1 MRNPTEVL
9 KNLMEKSKNETYRFQ
24 RLYRNLYNPEFYW
37 LAYKN
42 IYAND
47 GSMTAGADG
56 ITIDGMGNERI
67 ERIILSLKDRSYQ
80 PKPARREYIA
90 KKNSSKKRP
99 LGIQSGDDK
108 LVQEVVKMILESI
121 YEPVFSNKS
130 HGFRPNRSCQT
141 ALKQIQ
147 NTFTGANWFVEGDIH
162 ACFDSFDH
170 HVVIDLLKKRIDD
183 EAFIQLIWKFLK
195 AGYMEQ
201 WTFNRT
207 YSGVPQGSGVSP
219 VLANIYLHELDKFME
234 NYAENFNT
242 EAKKK
247 QIQNTFTGAN
257 WFVEGDIH
265 ACFDSFDHHVVI
277 DLLKKRI
284 DDEAFIQL
292 IWKFLK
298 AGYMEQWTFNRT
310 YSGVPQGSGVSPV
323 LANIYLH
330 ELDKFMENYAENFN
344 TEAKKK
350 HFSTAY
356 KSSVGKAYRYRKK
369 GREIWDSLS
378 DEEKKIRCKNLK
390 ELEMIEKSTTPYV
403 YNDSNYKRVQ
413 YTRYADDFII
423 GVIGSKADAEAI
435 KKDVK
440 IFLQKALKLE
450 MSDTK
455 TKVTHTGDRARFLGY
470 DITVSRVQTLQK
482 ASNGRVQRCQTG
494 VVKLYVPREKWVG
507 KLIEYKAMKIKINEN
522 GKERFV
528 ALHRGKL
535 VNQSDIEILA
545 RYNAE
550 VRGLYNYYSIANDS
564 FKIGRF
570 ANVMKYSMYKTFA
583 CKYKTNVHEI
593 KRRYCRN
600 ELFTVAYETRQ
611 GMKTTTFYRD
621 GYKRKE
627 CATKFDN
634 VSELPQFSKYAKTN
648 TLKQRVER
656 HTCELCQKDCRN
668 LVIHQ
673 VKKLKDLKG
682 NTEWVLLMRK
692 RRRKTLV
699 VCPEC
704 HNLIHS

>member
-9 KNLMEKSKNETYRFQ
+9 KSLTEKSKDETYRFQ

-47 GSMTAGADG
+47 GSMAAGADG
-56 ITIDGMGNERI
+56 TTIDGMGNERI
-67 ERIILSLKDRSYQ
+67 EGIIMSLRDRSYQ

-99 LGIQSGDDK
+99 LGIQSGNDK
-108 LVQEVVKMILESI
+108 LVQEIVKMILESI
-121 YEPVFSNKS
+121 YEPVFSDKS

-141 ALKQIQ
+141 ALMQIQ
-147 NTFTGANWFVEGDIH
+147 KTFTGTNWFVEGDIH

-170 HVVIDLLKKRIDD
+170 QIVIKLLRKRIDD

-201 WTFNRT
+201 WTFGRT

-219 VLANIYLHELDKFME
+219 VLCNVYLNELDRYMKKYAME
-234 NYAENFNT
+234 FNT
-242 EAKKK
+242 KA
-247 QIQNTFTGAN
+247 Q
-257 WFVEGDIH
+257 
-265 ACFDSFDHHVVI
+265 
-277 DLLKKRI
+277 KKRFATAYRRSV
-284 DDEAFIQL
+284 D
-292 IWKFLK
+292 
-298 AGYMEQWTFNRT
+298 RT
-310 YSGVPQGSGVSPV
+310 Y
-323 LANIYLH
+323 
-330 ELDKFMENYAENFN
+330 K
-344 TEAKKK
+344 
-350 HFSTAY
+350 
-356 KSSVGKAYRYRKK
+356 YRKK
-369 GREIWDSLS
+369 GKEIWETLTPEERKIRSRTLKKLER
-378 DEEKKIRCKNLK
+378 EEKSI
-390 ELEMIEKSTTPYV
+390 TPTIPK
-403 YNDSNYKRVQ
+403 DADYKRIQ
-413 YTRYADDFII
+413 YTRYADDFLI
-423 GVIGSKADAEAI
+423 GVIGSKQDAE
-435 KKDVK
+435 KVKQDVK
-440 IFLQKALKLE
+440 TFLWETLKLE
-450 MSDTK
+450 MSDAK

-470 DITVSRVQTLQK
+470 DITVSRSQNLKKK
-482 ASNGRVQRCQTG
+482 ADGRVQRCQTG
-494 VVKLYVPREKWVG
+494 VVKLLVPREKWVG
-507 KLIEYKAMKIKINEN
+507 KLIEYRAMKIKINEN

-535 VNQSDIEILA
+535 VNQRDIEILA

-593 KRRYCRN
+593 KRRYFVN
-600 ELFTVAYETRQ
+600 DLFTVAYDTKSGR
-611 GMKTTTFYRD
+611 KTTTFYKD
-621 GYKRKE
+621 GFKRKE
-627 CATKFDN
+627 KATKFDN

-656 HTCELCQKDCRN
+656 HTCELCHKDCRN
-668 LVIHQ
+668 LEIHQ

-682 NTEWVLLMRK
+682 DAEWVLLMRK

-704 HNLIHS
+704 HSLIHS

>member
-9 KNLMEKSKNETYRFQ
+9 KSLTEKSKNETYRFQ

-56 ITIDGMGNERI
+56 ATIDGMSNERI
-67 ERIILSLKDRSYQ
+67 EGIIISLRDRSYQ

-99 LGIQSGDDK
+99 LGIQSGNDK

-121 YEPVFSNKS
+121 YEPVFSDKS
-130 HGFRPNRSCQT
+130 HGFRPNRSCQM
-141 ALKQIQ
+141 ALMQIQ
-147 NTFTGANWFVEGDIH
+147 KTFTGTNWFVEGDIH

-170 HVVIDLLKKRIDD
+170 HVIIELLRKRIDD

-201 WTFNRT
+201 WTFGRT

-219 VLANIYLHELDKFME
+219 VLCNVYLNELDRYME
-234 NYAENFNT
+234 KYAMEFNT
-242 EAKKK
+242 KA
-247 QIQNTFTGAN
+247 Q
-257 WFVEGDIH
+257 
-265 ACFDSFDHHVVI
+265 
-277 DLLKKRI
+277 KKRFATVYRRSV
-284 DDEAFIQL
+284 D
-292 IWKFLK
+292 
-298 AGYMEQWTFNRT
+298 RT
-310 YSGVPQGSGVSPV
+310 Y
-323 LANIYLH
+323 
-330 ELDKFMENYAENFN
+330 K
-344 TEAKKK
+344 
-350 HFSTAY
+350 
-356 KSSVGKAYRYRKK
+356 YRKK
-369 GREIWDSLS
+369 GKEIWETLTPEERKIRSRTLKKLER
-378 DEEKKIRCKNLK
+378 EEKSI
-390 ELEMIEKSTTPYV
+390 TPTIPK
-403 YNDSNYKRVQ
+403 DADYKRIQ
-413 YTRYADDFII
+413 YTRYADDFLI
-423 GVIGSKADAEAI
+423 GVIGSKQDAE
-435 KKDVK
+435 KVKQDVK
-440 IFLQKALKLE
+440 IFLWETLKLE
-450 MSDTK
+450 MSDAK

-470 DITVSRVQTLQK
+470 DITVSRSQNLKKK
-482 ASNGRVQRCQTG
+482 ADGRVQRCQTG
-494 VVKLYVPREKWVG
+494 VVKLLVPREKWVG
-507 KLIEYKAMKIKINEN
+507 KLIEYRAMKIKINEN

-535 VNQSDIEILA
+535 VNQRDIEILA

-593 KRRYCRN
+593 KRRYFVN
-600 ELFTVAYETRQ
+600 DLFTVAYDTKSGR
-611 GMKTTTFYRD
+611 KTTTFYKD
-621 GYKRKE
+621 GFKRKE
-627 CATKFDN
+627 KATKFDN

-656 HTCELCQKDCRN
+656 HTCELCHKDCRN

-682 NTEWVLLMRK
+682 NAEWVLLMRK

-704 HNLIHS
+704 HSLIHS

>member
-56 ITIDGMGNERI
+56 TTIDGMGNERI

-141 ALKQIQ
+141 AL
-147 NTFTGANWFVEGDIH
+147 
-162 ACFDSFDH
+162 
-170 HVVIDLLKKRIDD
+170 
-183 EAFIQLIWKFLK
+183 
-195 AGYMEQ
+195 
-201 WTFNRT
+201 
-207 YSGVPQGSGVSP
+207 
-219 VLANIYLHELDKFME
+219 
-234 NYAENFNT
+234 
-242 EAKKK
+242 K

-570 ANVMKYSMYKTFA
+570 ANVLFGKAIEGCNTTQIMYYMNEQKIPTPGKYNKENGLTHYGYNQKLPETEVLWDCGMIRTILCRYEYTGALVQGKRQSVAVGSKITRKS
-583 CKYKTNVHEI
+583 KYGDMVITKNVHPAI
-593 KRRYCRN
+593 
-600 ELFTVAYETRQ
+600 V
-611 GMKTTTFYRD
+611 
-621 GYKRKE
+621 
-627 CATKFDN
+627 
-634 VSELPQFSKYAKTN
+634 
-648 TLKQRVER
+648 
-656 HTCELCQKDCRN
+656 
-668 LVIHQ
+668 
-673 VKKLKDLKG
+673 
-682 NTEWVLLMRK
+682 
-692 RRRKTLV
+692 
-699 VCPEC
+699 
-704 HNLIHS
+704 

>member
-9 KNLMEKSKNETYRFQ
+9 KSLTEKSKNETYRFQ

-56 ITIDGMGNERI
+56 ATIDGMSNERI
-67 ERIILSLKDRSYQ
+67 EGIIISLRDRSYQ

-99 LGIQSGDDK
+99 LGIQSGNDK

-121 YEPVFSNKS
+121 YEPVFSDKS

-141 ALKQIQ
+141 ALMQIQ
-147 NTFTGANWFVEGDIH
+147 KTFTGTNWFVEGDIH

-170 HVVIDLLKKRIDD
+170 HVIIELLRKRIDD

-201 WTFNRT
+201 WTFGRT

-219 VLANIYLHELDKFME
+219 VLCNVYLNELDRYME
-234 NYAENFNT
+234 KYAMEFNT
-242 EAKKK
+242 KA
-247 QIQNTFTGAN
+247 Q
-257 WFVEGDIH
+257 
-265 ACFDSFDHHVVI
+265 
-277 DLLKKRI
+277 KKRFATVYRRSV
-284 DDEAFIQL
+284 D
-292 IWKFLK
+292 
-298 AGYMEQWTFNRT
+298 RT
-310 YSGVPQGSGVSPV
+310 Y
-323 LANIYLH
+323 
-330 ELDKFMENYAENFN
+330 K
-344 TEAKKK
+344 
-350 HFSTAY
+350 
-356 KSSVGKAYRYRKK
+356 YRKK
-369 GREIWDSLS
+369 GKEIWETLTPEERKIRSRTLKKLER
-378 DEEKKIRCKNLK
+378 EEKSI
-390 ELEMIEKSTTPYV
+390 TPTIPK
-403 YNDSNYKRVQ
+403 DADYKRIQ
-413 YTRYADDFII
+413 YTRYADDFLI
-423 GVIGSKADAEAI
+423 GVIGSKQDAE
-435 KKDVK
+435 KVKQDVK
-440 IFLQKALKLE
+440 IFLWETLKLE
-450 MSDTK
+450 MSDAK

-470 DITVSRVQTLQK
+470 DITVSRSQNLKKK
-482 ASNGRVQRCQTG
+482 ADGRVQRCQTG
-494 VVKLYVPREKWVG
+494 VVKLLVPREKWVG
-507 KLIEYKAMKIKINEN
+507 KLIEYRAMKIKINEN

-535 VNQSDIEILA
+535 VNQRDIEILA

-593 KRRYCRN
+593 KRRYFVN
-600 ELFTVAYETRQ
+600 DLFTVAYDTKSGR
-611 GMKTTTFYRD
+611 KTTTFYKD
-621 GYKRKE
+621 GFKRKE
-627 CATKFDN
+627 KATKFDN

-656 HTCELCQKDCRN
+656 HTCELCHKDCRN

-682 NTEWVLLMRK
+682 NAEWVLLMRK

-704 HNLIHS
+704 HSLIHS

>member
-1 MRNPTEVL
+1 MDNSFDSLLNVSAVPQDDKVQAFIAE
-9 KNLMEKSKNETYRFQ
+9 SKNNRNRCYELSEQVTAQVATDGQMFQKYLDVQSTFDRYTANNALLILAQRPDAQ
-24 RLYRNLYNPEFYW
+24 RLGDYGYWRDHGTYVKRMERQNP
-37 LAYKN
+37 
-42 IYAND
+42 
-47 GSMTAGADG
+47 
-56 ITIDGMGNERI
+56 
-67 ERIILSLKDRSYQ
+67 IL
-80 PKPARREYIA
+80 I
-90 KKNSSKKRP
+90 
-99 LGIQSGDDK
+99 
-108 LVQEVVKMILESI
+108 M
-121 YEPVFSNKS
+121 EPGK
-130 HGFRPNRSCQT
+130 
-141 ALKQIQ
+141 
-147 NTFTGANWFVEGDIH
+147 
-162 ACFDSFDH
+162 
-170 HVVIDLLKKRIDD
+170 
-183 EAFIQLIWKFLK
+183 
-195 AGYMEQ
+195 
-201 WTFNRT
+201 T
-207 YSGVPQGSGVSP
+207 Y
-219 VLANIYLHELDKFME
+219 
-234 NYAENFNT
+234 
-242 EAKKK
+242 
-247 QIQNTFTGAN
+247 
-257 WFVEGDIH
+257 
-265 ACFDSFDHHVVI
+265 
-277 DLLKKRI
+277 
-284 DDEAFIQL
+284 
-292 IWKFLK
+292 
-298 AGYMEQWTFNRT
+298 
-310 YSGVPQGSGVSPV
+310 
-323 LANIYLH
+323 
-330 ELDKFMENYAENFN
+330 
-344 TEAKKK
+344 
-350 HFSTAY
+350 
-356 KSSVGKAYRYRKK
+356 
-369 GREIWDSLS
+369 
-378 DEEKKIRCKNLK
+378 
-390 ELEMIEKSTTPYV
+390 
-403 YNDSNYKRVQ
+403 
-413 YTRYADDFII
+413 
-423 GVIGSKADAEAI
+423 
-435 KKDVK
+435 
-440 IFLQKALKLE
+440 
-450 MSDTK
+450 
-455 TKVTHTGDRARFLGY
+455 LGY

-550 VRGLYNYYSIANDS
+550 VRGLYNYYTIANDS

-634 VSELPQFSKYAKTN
+634 VSELPQFSRYAKTN